1 MRWRISA
8 LNKVLFF
15 TRRPIVATQSDKLD
29 LQECLELGRK
39 ATVSDCL
46 LLAVIRPQLLGHM
59 IVLMLVFQMCKV
71 RTITTNANS
80 LKQGKNVNK
89 LPVLYNG
96 KEDKLWITEL
106 ER

>member
-1 MRWRISA
+1 
-8 LNKVLFF
+8 
-15 TRRPIVATQSDKLD
+15 
-29 LQECLELGRK
+29 
-39 ATVSDCL
+39 
-46 LLAVIRPQLLGHM
+46 M
-59 IVLMLVFQMCKV
+59 IVLMLLFQMCKV